1 MEKFS
6 LGMLTRREESGLMS
20 ASGPDLWPGFEFIL
34 LEE

>member
-6 LGMLTRREESGLMS
+6 LGMLTRKEEGGLMS
-20 ASGPDLWPGFEFIL
+20 ASGPDLWSEFGFFL